1 MDANW
6 PYLAIYNYQLPV
18 ALNKTLQLHQ
28 LNSAINI
35 EIKKQSHNIQTVHTH
50 TCTERK
56 REIHMYVNT
65 HAIVIEM
72 YKMLTAINYYKSGL
86 PEAAE
91 QKFSMCQWK
100 II

>member
-1 MDANW
+1 M
-6 PYLAIYNYQLPV
+6 
-18 ALNKTLQLHQ
+18 HRE
-28 LNSAINI
+28 I
-35 EIKKQSHNIQTVHTH
+35 E
-50 TCTERK
+50 